1 MKKLFLIFPLVLL
14 SGCEK
19 PIEPINYDIVSI
31 QPFYTTFKDRCS
43 DDTKI
48 GFPDGITYE
57 TDILIAGA
65 NNLAASLKNVS
76 YKEDNKFI
84 DQVINQAMLSKLG
97 KNQIILI
104 QSHGEYIDEYLHET
118 ILTGADY
125 DESKVQQEDEDRI
138 VESNMWNQK
147 TYNNY
152 EAITFEYIKAYC
164 PDISGSIVYMGQCF
178 GGIDWALATSF
189 LDKGA
194 VAVYGASDAIQMHYG
209 DMMQYK
215 VTSLLGEINPST
227 EKYYTTGEAL
237 KKAQELYGI
246 DDKVK
251 YDGGANGARVLL
263 YGDPNFRLAN
273 K

>member
-1 MKKLFLIFPLVLL
+1 MKKLFLILPLVLL
-14 SGCEK
+14 AGCK
-19 PIEPINYDIVSI
+19 EPVEPTKYEVVSI
-31 QPFYTTFKDRCS
+31 QPFYTLFKDGCS

-48 GFPDGITYE
+48 GFPEGVTHE
-57 TDILIAGA
+57 TDLLIAGA
-65 NNLAASLKNVS
+65 NNLATSLENVS
-76 YKEDNKFI
+76 YKEENKFT
-84 DQVINQAMLSKLG
+84 DQVINQTMFSKLG

-104 QSHGEYIDEYLHET
+104 QSHGEYIDTYLHST
-118 ILTGADY
+118 ILTGADF
-125 DESKVQQEDEDRI
+125 DETKVSEEDEERI
-138 VESNMWNQK
+138 VESSMWNQE
-147 TYNNY
+147 TFNNY

-194 VAVYGASDAIQMHYG
+194 VAVYGASDAIQIHYG

-215 VTSLLGEINPST
+215 VTSLLGEINPVT
-227 EKYYTTGEAL
+227 ENYYTTGEAL
-237 KKAQELYGI
+237 AKAQELYGI

-251 YDGGANGARVLL
+251 YEGGANGARVLL